1 MLYYSH
7 KRGKE
12 IKKMNEKT
20 IMQAMREQA
29 DNIEKLAQRIAR
41 ESQALSCADDR
52 EIGED
57 LANALFEFQSKLR
70 YQYAWMAGAV
80 WEE

>member
-1 MLYYSH
+1 
-7 KRGKE
+7 
-12 IKKMNEKT
+12 MNEKT
-20 IMQAMREQA
+20 IVQALREQA

-52 EIGED
+52 EIGMEIS
-57 LANALFEFQSKLR
+57 NALFEFQSKLR

-80 WEE
+80 WDD

>member
-1 MLYYSH
+1 
-7 KRGKE
+7 
-12 IKKMNEKT
+12 MNEKT
-20 IMQAMREQA
+20 IVQALREQA
-29 DNIEKLAQRIAR
+29 DDIEKLAQRIAR

-52 EIGED
+52 EIGEE

-70 YQYAWMAGAV
+70 YQYTWMAGAV

>member
-1 MLYYSH
+1 
-7 KRGKE
+7 
-12 IKKMNEKT
+12 MNEKT
-20 IMQAMREQA
+20 IVQALREQA
-29 DNIEKLAQRIAR
+29 DDIEKLAKRIAR

-52 EIGED
+52 EIGEE
-57 LANALFEFQSKLR
+57 LANTLFEFQSKLR

>member
-1 MLYYSH
+1 
-7 KRGKE
+7 
-12 IKKMNEKT
+12 MNEKT
-20 IMQAMREQA
+20 IVQAMREQA
-29 DNIEKLAQRIAR
+29 DDIEKLAKRIAR

-52 EIGED
+52 EIGAE
-57 LANALFEFQSKLR
+57 LANTLFEFQSKLR

>member
-1 MLYYSH
+1 
-7 KRGKE
+7 
-12 IKKMNEKT
+12 MNEKT
-20 IMQAMREQA
+20 IVQALREQA

-52 EIGED
+52 EIGEEM
-57 LANALFEFQSKLR
+57 ANALFELQSKLR
-70 YQYAWMAGAV
+70 YQYAWMAEAV